1 MTNEMKNAI
10 ILGKTF
16 ELILLEKKKKV
27 TEKLYSSKNS

>member
-16 ELILLEKKKKV
+16 ELIWLEKKKKSYREV
-27 TEKLYSSKNS
+27 IFQ